1 VRSELGHLPFI
12 AEDLGLITPD
22 VVALRDIFG
31 LPGMRVLQFAFDGNS
46 ANPHLPENYTANTVV
61 YTGTH
66 DNTTTRA
73 WFEALPENVRRSARS
88 YAAQSGADTTA
99 EVAWDFIRLA
109 WSSKAGLAIA
119 PLQDLLNLG
128 VEGRMNVPGTAE
140 GNWRWRCTEAMLA
153 PSVFARLRGLT
164 AASGRRASL
173 ENVTQTEAVEMM
185 S

>member
-1 VRSELGHLPFI
+1 LGHLPFI
-12 AEDLGLITPD
+12 AEDLGIITPD
-22 VVALRDIFG
+22 VVALREKFE
-31 LPGMRVLQFAFDGNS
+31 LPGMRVLQFAFDGNP

-73 WFEALPENVRRSARS
+73 WFDALPDNFRRGARS
-88 YAAQSGADTTA
+88 YAVQSGAETTA

-109 WSSKAGLAIA
+109 WSSKAGLAMA

-128 VEGRMNVPGTAE
+128 VEGRMNVPGTAT
-140 GNWRWRCTEAMLA
+140 GNWGWRCTESMLD
-153 PSVFARLRGLT
+153 PSIFQQLRQLT
-164 AASGRRASL
+164 SASGRRPASL
-173 ENVTQTEAVEMM
+173 KSMINPRELTNV